1 MLTVNNWD
9 TNSWSN
15 TNSMSKP
22 RQQRE
27 SKLEMFR
34 LLPTLVTPFFV
45 MNAPFEDFSE
55 LNADGPTISFFL
67 LLSR

>member
-1 MLTVNNWD
+1 
-9 TNSWSN
+9 
-15 TNSMSKP
+15 MSKP